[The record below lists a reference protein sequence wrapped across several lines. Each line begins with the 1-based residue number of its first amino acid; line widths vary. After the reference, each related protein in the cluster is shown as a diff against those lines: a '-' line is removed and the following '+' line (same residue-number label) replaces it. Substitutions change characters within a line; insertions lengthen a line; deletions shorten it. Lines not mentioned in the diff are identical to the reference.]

1 MRDCPGEDV
10 EGPIEDAF
18 IAAEE
23 ERLKERP
30 YLHRVMALIVDR
42 EKIES
47 QTLRDL
53 GNKIYP
59 HPPLKPWN
67 VRVLSPKERERN
79 IGELSEMDKFKK
91 DKAAKLK
98 PRHKRV
104 MSECGRIVPPKPK
117 ARRCSQKPKTDNWLG
132 RRRSRAR
139 AVTLVRRASE
149 GGALR
154 GSSLLQRGS
163 VFLDHK
169 RESIRRATAR
179 RQTMLAAQTGAA
191 VSKTEAAKTLTGV
204 NLDNV
209 VDMSVAVQNVTDSFG
224 MLNADHLHKQAW
236 GKISPTEYTSMPFY
250 DWKIYKSD
258 LPYTKF
264 GRTEDY
270 LQSNLSSYK
279 AALHGLPV

>member
-10 EGPIEDAF
+10 EGVIEDAF

-30 YLHRVMALIVDR
+30 YLHQMMAIILDR
-42 EKIES
+42 EKLES
-47 QTLRDL
+47 KTLRDL

-59 HPPLKPWN
+59 YPPLKLWN
-67 VRVLSPKERERN
+67 VRVVSPKERERS
-79 IGELSEMDKFKK
+79 IGEPTEMEKFKK
-91 DKAAKLK
+91 DMVAKLK
-98 PRHKRV
+98 RRTRM
-104 MSECGRIVPPKPK
+104 MSECGRIIPPRSHP
-117 ARRCSQKPKTDNWLG
+117 RRCSQKPKTENWLG

-139 AVTLVRRASE
+139 AVTLVRRVSD

-163 VFLDHK
+163 VFMDHK
-169 RESIRRATAR
+169 RESMRRATMR
-179 RQTMLAAQTGAA
+179 RQTVLAQQTGLAMSKIEA
-191 VSKTEAAKTLTGV
+191 VKTLTGT
-204 NLDNV
+204 NMDNV
-209 VDMSVAVQNVTDSFG
+209 VDMSIAVQNVTDS
-224 MLNADHLHKQAW
+224 LNKMNAEFMHKQAW
-236 GKISPTEYTSMPFY
+236 GKISPTEYTSDPFY

-258 LPYTKF
+258 MPYTKF

-279 AALHGLPV
+279 NAIHGLPT

>member
-42 EKIES
+42 EQIES
-47 QTLRDL
+47 RTLRDL

-67 VRVLSPKERERN
+67 VRVVSPKERERS
-79 IGELSEMDKFKK
+79 IGEPTEMEKFKK
-91 DKAAKLK
+91 DMAAKLK

-117 ARRCSQKPKTDNWLG
+117 PRRCSQKPKTDNWLG

-139 AVTLVRRASE
+139 AVTLVRRASD

-179 RQTMLAAQTGAA
+179 RY
-191 VSKTEAAKTLTGV
+191 KTQIQPLIHR
-204 NLDNV
+204 
-209 VDMSVAVQNVTDSFG
+209 M
-224 MLNADHLHKQAW
+224 
-236 GKISPTEYTSMPFY
+236 
-250 DWKIYKSD
+250 
-258 LPYTKF
+258 TK
-264 GRTEDY
+264 
-270 LQSNLSSYK
+270 LVP
-279 AALHGLPV
+279 GLGEKN